1 MLYIGFLSTCRTP
14 IHVTLQIK
22 DHNFIYF
29 PLLYITANDIS
40 TVETAC

>member
-22 DHNFIYF
+22 DHIYF
-29 PLLYITANDIS
+29 PLLYSTANDIS